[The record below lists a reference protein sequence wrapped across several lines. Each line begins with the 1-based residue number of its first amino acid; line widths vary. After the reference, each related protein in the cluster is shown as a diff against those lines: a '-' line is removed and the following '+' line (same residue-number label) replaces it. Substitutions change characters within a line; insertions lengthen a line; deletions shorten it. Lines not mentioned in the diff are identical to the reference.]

1 VPEGAAEMPPLFIS
15 EFTEAFRFTRAP
27 ADRGLKERP
36 MAKRT
41 MTNIEKVTHIM
52 TYSNYGALAQLF
64 VMDALHQWSGGV
76 SKASPEQVDNG
87 FINGE
92 AWIGVAGEIHKAL
105 QSELTINSATQG
117 SRIPLPPDIDG
128 MNDDRAQWAKAALKA
143 FIDQTG
149 VDYEDALADLLADL
163 MHLADRE
170 PFDFES
176 DLDRA
181 REHYAAETGAAP

>member
-1 VPEGAAEMPPLFIS
+1 MPPLVVS

-64 VMDALHQWSGGV
+64 DMDALHQWSGII
-76 SKASPEQVDNG
+76 SKASPQQVDNG

-92 AWIGVAGEIHKAL
+92 AWISVAGEIHKAL
-105 QSELTINSATQG
+105 QSELTINDFEYDETNAASV
-117 SRIPLPPDIDG
+117 SRIPLPPDVDG
-128 MNDDRAQWAKAALKA
+128 INEDRAQWAKSALRA
-143 FIDQTG
+143 FMDCTG
-149 VDYEDALADLLADL
+149 VDYEDALPDLLADL

-170 PFDFES
+170 PFDFEAA
-176 DLDRA
+176 LDRA
-181 REHYAAETGAAP
+181 RDHYAAETGA